1 VDARAAGAGIVGAA
15 AAVAVGEL
23 AAGLVPAIP
32 SPLDAVGQR
41 VVDGLPGAVVTGAIA
56 AFGPANRPLLFA
68 STLLVVL
75 GLGALVGLI
84 ARARPVIP
92 VVTMAAA
99 GVLGGLAGAA
109 QPGADPLLVAA
120 TMVVAVVAGL
130 LALRA
135 GLAADLAPSAA
146 VGALADPRDP
156 PVARR
161 RFLGFVGAATL
172 GVAVAGVAGRRWLAG
187 GPDPAATVVL
197 PSPARRLPPPGP
209 DLAARLPGVTPA
221 LTPLDRFF
229 RIDTALGVPRVDPDH
244 WRLRV
249 HGRVERSVELT
260 YDDLLALPLEEV
272 DATIA
277 CVSNEVGGDLV
288 GTARWLGV
296 PLADVLAMAGPR
308 SDAEQVL
315 SRSVDGWTA
324 GFPLGVATDGRRALV
339 AVGMQGQALPARHGF
354 PARLVVPGLYGYVS
368 ATKWLAELELTAWE
382 GVDGYWVPRGWAKE
396 APIKTAARIDLP
408 RAGGRVAAGAVTVA
422 GVAWAPTRGIGRV
435 ELAVDDAD
443 WTEAELV
450 PVATDDTWVQWR
462 VDLPLPPGSH
472 RLTVRAT
479 DGTGAVQPPGPRPP
493 APDGAEGW
501 HTVVVEVA

>member
-1 VDARAAGAGIVGAA
+1 
-15 AAVAVGEL
+15 
-23 AAGLVPAIP
+23 
-32 SPLDAVGQR
+32 
-41 VVDGLPGAVVTGAIA
+41 
-56 AFGPANRPLLFA
+56 
-68 STLLVVL
+68 
-75 GLGALVGLI
+75 
-84 ARARPVIP
+84 
-92 VVTMAAA
+92 
-99 GVLGGLAGAA
+99 
-109 QPGADPLLVAA
+109 
-120 TMVVAVVAGL
+120 
-130 LALRA
+130 
-135 GLAADLAPSAA
+135 
-146 VGALADPRDP
+146 
-156 PVARR
+156 
-161 RFLGFVGAATL
+161 
-172 GVAVAGVAGRRWLAG
+172 
-187 GPDPAATVVL
+187 
-197 PSPARRLPPPGP
+197 
-209 DLAARLPGVTPA
+209 
-221 LTPLDRFF
+221 
-229 RIDTALGVPRVDPDH
+229 
-244 WRLRV
+244 
-249 HGRVERSVELT
+249 
-260 YDDLLALPLEEV
+260 
-272 DATIA
+272 
-277 CVSNEVGGDLV
+277 
-288 GTARWLGV
+288 
-296 PLADVLAMAGPR
+296 MAGPR
-308 SDAEQVL
+308 PDAEQVL